1 MEKERISKQLLAT
14 TEQLAK
20 LEGVMN
26 VESYEERVPAAVREK
41 DAAKL
46 VTLQGE
52 RKQLEE
58 ALQSV
63 LSLLGHEGNSSS
75 DGGESVSGAS

>member
-46 VTLQGE
+46 SALQGE
-52 RKQLEE
+52 KKQLEE

-63 LSLLGHEGNSSS
+63 LSLLGIEGGSSTSS
-75 DGGESVSGAS
+75 DA